1 MGTNGVGKE
10 EVTTALGRGRMSGH
24 VRGARPRMGP
34 ADGVHERGQWR
45 VGHERGQWRAGHM
58 SGANGGWRTNV
69 FQLKCG
75 VKMGTGHWLMPF
87 RSQFCMIVSNS
98 HHSSKNSFNFVAFE
112 RDLHLKSAVHDGI
125 SSMALTSFGGYY
137 LLVQRKFDKIDIRQ
151 QQESIHSAIL
161 RKMEHIFGKIVQYSR
176 PNLSIFFGMM
186 MKVDSFS

>member
-75 VKMGTGHWLMPF
+75 VK
-87 RSQFCMIVSNS
+87 SNFACS
-98 HHSSKNSFNFVAFE
+98 RHSRNGE
-112 RDLHLKSAVHDGI
+112 
-125 SSMALTSFGGYY
+125 
-137 LLVQRKFDKIDIRQ
+137 LLVVFDAFY
-151 QQESIHSAIL
+151 ESNIWS
-161 RKMEHIFGKIVQYSR
+161 K
-176 PNLSIFFGMM
+176 
-186 MKVDSFS
+186 

>member
-10 EVTTALGRGRMSGH
+10 EVTTALGRGRMSGL

-75 VKMGTGHWLMPF
+75 VK
-87 RSQFCMIVSNS
+87 
-98 HHSSKNSFNFVAFE
+98 
-112 RDLHLKSAVHDGI
+112 
-125 SSMALTSFGGYY
+125 
-137 LLVQRKFDKIDIRQ
+137 FDKIDIRQ
-151 QQESIHSAIL
+151 RQESIHSAIL

-186 MKVDSFS
+186 MKVDSSS

>member
-75 VKMGTGHWLMPF
+75 VKVIWLGFYSLFSTVPTF
-87 RSQFCMIVSNS
+87 LFTI
-98 HHSSKNSFNFVAFE
+98 
-112 RDLHLKSAVHDGI
+112 
-125 SSMALTSFGGYY
+125 
-137 LLVQRKFDKIDIRQ
+137 KI
-151 QQESIHSAIL
+151 
-161 RKMEHIFGKIVQYSR
+161 G
-176 PNLSIFFGMM
+176 LS
-186 MKVDSFS
+186 

>member
-69 FQLKCG
+69 FQLKGG
-75 VKMGTGHWLMPF
+75 VKSCLSP
-87 RSQFCMIVSNS
+87 S
-98 HHSSKNSFNFVAFE
+98 APEFE
-112 RDLHLKSAVHDGI
+112 DIQR
-125 SSMALTSFGGYY
+125 ALVGYVRAGY
-137 LLVQRKFDKIDIRQ
+137 
-151 QQESIHSAIL
+151 
-161 RKMEHIFGKIVQYSR
+161 M
-176 PNLSIFFGMM
+176 
-186 MKVDSFS
+186 